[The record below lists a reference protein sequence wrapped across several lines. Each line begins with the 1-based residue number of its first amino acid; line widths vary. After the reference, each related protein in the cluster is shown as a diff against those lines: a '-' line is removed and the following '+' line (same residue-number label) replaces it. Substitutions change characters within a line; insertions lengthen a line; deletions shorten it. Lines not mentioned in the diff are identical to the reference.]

1 VLDKKKQNVELLT
14 IEDFLKNKQ
23 GELYDVKSNFKYFG
37 TFKENKK
44 EGFGVSMF
52 SNGDRYYGGWKDDY
66 LHDSGTYLF
75 KDGTI
80 FQGIYKRGVRTGK
93 GTLYV
98 PNGDTIEGVWL
109 DDKVEGAVW
118 KKGTTKDVT
127 ITMLNQVQNEIV
139 ETLRSNS
146 NIGFMVR
153 QNEEMGGLE
162 LGSNGPPT
170 KQKWQMYHAINE
182 QAWLRE
188 SDLLRAKLVLTNG
201 WKGDLK
207 DKQYIMNDINDV
219 KRVMQVLFDGT
230 LERDQEGFVLGFIK
244 FFLSCFHGSYYT
256 GGASSSQLRKKI
268 SNLMSH
274 AIDDVKSFVEYLN
287 DMLNSFMMETFD
299 KIIDTFNNSNLRTV
313 VNTINSEK
321 ESDTHIP
328 NKVYSW
334 DVSNEVKNLK
344 IVESLKKLKDDV
356 KLGCQSIIA
365 NHIHTKA
372 YQTFFPLYEVSNQE
386 KDLLMNQKINSVPNC
401 SLASMG
407 VDRKFVPPTEYGP
420 PYEKSIKQLE
430 LMLREKN
437 VMGKIRVLAAL
448 REIIMNEIRLS
459 RTLNRQEQFRR
470 QNKEYTA
477 SDQEE
482 DENWQPGAD
491 DVTSVY
497 SYVFLRARIRNHH
510 AQFYYINDWKDHEV
524 INQPVV
530 HLITFYEGFL
540 SFVMDLDPNLRTE
553 EGQFISTYTI
563 SKSLERGVERQIIR
577 NKNQPFSFYWLPSLL
592 CHIGLEIGGLK
603 INTYGK
609 SISPKDDTS
618 PIDKIPTLIIPTV
631 KKSTLVIPPDQEI
644 LDMNNQNLMNTL
656 IDNIEM
662 VTQVLT
668 TSNPDAG
675 FIVKL
680 EKNEEGANLPP
691 LVVIEFDRV
700 YPSHVYSELSLLM
713 SKFVRFELDYLIL

>member
-1 VLDKKKQNVELLT
+1 
-14 IEDFLKNKQ
+14 
-23 GELYDVKSNFKYFG
+23 
-37 TFKENKK
+37 
-44 EGFGVSMF
+44 
-52 SNGDRYYGGWKDDY
+52 

-80 FQGIYKRGVRTGK
+80 FQGVYRRGVRTGK
-93 GTLYV
+93 GILYI
-98 PNGDTIEGVWL
+98 PNGDTVEGTWA

-118 KKGTTKDVT
+118 KKGTTKNCT
-127 ITMLNQVQNEIV
+127 ITMLNQVQHEIV

-162 LGSNGPPT
+162 MGSTGPPT
-170 KQKWQMYHAINE
+170 KQKWHMYFTLNS
-182 QAWLRE
+182 QSWVRE
-188 SDLLRAKLVLTNG
+188 SDLMKAKLILTNG
-201 WKGDLK
+201 CKTESK
-207 DKQYIMNDINDV
+207 DKIYVLSDILDV

-230 LERDQEGFVLGFIK
+230 LERDQDGFVNGFVK

-274 AIDDVKSFVEYLN
+274 AIDDVKSFVEYLTEILN
-287 DMLNSFMMETFD
+287 DFLLDAFD
-299 KIIDTFNNSNLRTV
+299 RIIDTYVNNSNLRSV
-313 VNTINSEK
+313 VENINAKDKDVE
-321 ESDTHIP
+321 THVP
-328 NKVYSW
+328 AKVYSW
-334 DVSNEVKNLK
+334 DVTNEVRNLK
-344 IVESLKKLKDDV
+344 VIDGFKKLKEDV
-356 KLGCQSIIA
+356 KSSCQSIVA

-386 KDLLMNQKINSVPNC
+386 KDLLMNQKINSVPYC
-401 SLASMG
+401 SLQSMG
-407 VDRKFVPPTEYGP
+407 VDKKFMPTGITGIPYG
-420 PYEKSIKQLE
+420 KSISTLE
-430 LMLREKN
+430 QIIREKN
-437 VMGKIRVLAAL
+437 VMGKIRVLSVL
-448 REIIMNEIRLS
+448 RECIMTEIRLYRAINRKDQFLQQN
-459 RTLNRQEQFRR
+459 RT
-470 QNKEYTA
+470 YTE

-482 DENWQPGAD
+482 DEAWQPGAD

-497 SYVFLRARIRNHH
+497 SYVFLRARIRNNH
-510 AQFYYINDWKDHEV
+510 AQFHYINDWKDHDV

-540 SFVMDLDPNLRTE
+540 SFVMDLDPNLKTE

-603 INTYGK
+603 INTYGQK
-609 SISPKDDTS
+609 SISPRGETS
-618 PIDKIPTLIIPTV
+618 PIEKIPSIMIPN

-656 IDNIEM
+656 IDNIDM
-662 VTQVLT
+662 VTQVLAA
-668 TSNPDAG
+668 SSPDAG
-675 FIVKL
+675 FMVKL
-680 EKNEEGANLPP
+680 EKVEGEAVP